1 MLKDA
6 AYQEALLAKRV
17 EFVQRLKADLA
28 NTNSFA
34 AQTVAAYSDLV
45 DGAAREHPYNYFSV
59 MRPEVWSLQIKC
71 ARLWHQRSSQTLLWR
86 CIAP

>member
-28 NTNSFA
+28 NTNSVA

-45 DGAAREHPYNYFSV
+45 DGAARAVH
-59 MRPEVWSLQIKC
+59 
-71 ARLWHQRSSQTLLWR
+71 A
-86 CIAP
+86 CIALSRGNSFAFH